1 MSNFQFEFTEAK
13 LARCLPGNNNVF
25 KWFDSM
31 NRILPKNDI
40 VTVQRVASFVA
51 QCAHESSNFNVLR
64 ENLNYRAET
73 LTKIWPRLF
82 PTNIANDYVRRANKQ
97 QAIAN
102 RAYANR
108 MGNGS
113 EESGDGWL
121 FSGRGL
127 IQLTG
132 RENYTK
138 FANYM
143 NISVEEVVDF
153 IITFDGAVESA
164 CWFWTTRNL
173 NKLADTGDIVSMTR
187 RINGGV
193 IGLSDRV
200 KKYNTTLNIF
210 GE

>member
-1 MSNFQFEFTEAK
+1 MFEFTEEK
-13 LARCLPGNNNVF
+13 LARCLTGNNNVS
-25 KWFDSM
+25 KWFESM
-31 NRILPKNDI
+31 NKILPEHDI

-64 ENLNYRAET
+64 ENLNYRADT

-82 PTNIANDYVRRANKQ
+82 PTDIAKAYVNRANRQ

-108 MGNGS
+108 MGNGN
-113 EESGDGWL
+113 EESGDGWS

-143 NISVEEVVDF
+143 NIPVEEVITF
-153 IITFDGAVESA
+153 IMTFDGAVKSA
-164 CWFWTTRNL
+164 CWFWTTRSL
-173 NKLADTGDIVSMTR
+173 NNLADTDDIIGMTR

-200 KKYNTTLNIF
+200 KKYNTALNIF
-210 GE
+210 GG